1 MTAEAV
7 ADVPTIPPGELKLA
21 QPVAF
26 LGMPNPLNL
35 GLYVKAFALI
45 IAVGFGAYRL
55 GIWQGEGLG
64 YAKRDREIAAER
76 TRINEQLDL
85 LNTALDEAIKQ
96 LEAGRDKAQTDV
108 ALTLKD
114 IPSAVRAQCAKEC
127 SVPKSTRDALE
138 AIQ

>member
-1 MTAEAV
+1 VSEP
-7 ADVPTIPPGELKLA
+7 ADTVPLA
-21 QPVAF
+21 QPMAL
-26 LGMPNPLNL
+26 LGMPNPFNI

-45 IAVGFGAYRL
+45 VAVGFGAYRL

-76 TRINEQLDL
+76 ERVNDQLDA
-85 LNTALDEAIKQ
+85 LNAALDEAIKQ

-114 IPSAVRAQCAKEC
+114 IPPTVRAQCAKEC
-127 SVPKSTRDALE
+127 SVPQSTRDALG